1 MRYISRDIQRQFA
14 RICLEARLSAR
25 DVDRVAEAILANNG
39 TPATAFQQYIANN
52 QPLGSPPPIDQGDN
66 HA

>member
-14 RICLEARLSAR
+14 RICLEARLSSR
-25 DVDRVAEAILANNG
+25 DIDRVAEAIFDNNG

-52 QPLGSPPPIDQGDN
+52 QRLGKTPPIDQGDN